1 MTKSEINAILKEI
14 GYGSMKMRAGFY
26 ETPKCARDRQG
37 KMIKGIWCG
46 DVGPTTVTSPHL
58 TGYENVVREFCKK
71 VGGRVDE
78 SLSSYEMKV
87 VAFGGGNLVSFALNS
102 YPYGGDYDRYYATVT
117 IRK

>member
-1 MTKSEINAILKEI
+1 MTKSEINAILKDL
-14 GYGSMKMRAGFY
+14 GYGSMKLRAGMY

-58 TGYENVVREFCKK
+58 NGFDNVVRGFCQK

-78 SLSSYEMKV
+78 SLSCDTMKV
-87 VAFGGGNLVSFALNS
+87 IAFGDNLVSFILSS
-102 YPYGGDYDRYYATVT
+102 YQIGGDYDRYYSIVT